1 MHRRT
6 LLALTAAA
14 ALAGTP
20 VFAADNKKDIV
31 DTATEAG
38 AFGTLLAAA
47 ETAGLLETL
56 KGDGPYT
63 VFAPSD
69 DAFADLED
77 GAVDTLLLP
86 ENQDV
91 LTSILTYHVV
101 AGKIMSADLQTGM
114 SVETLEGSPVTINL
128 DNGLM
133 VNDATIVT
141 PDIDAANGVI
151 HVIDKVLMP

>member
-6 LLALTAAA
+6 ILALTAAA

-31 DTATEAG
+31 DTATEVG
-38 AFGTLLAAA
+38 TFGTLLAAA

-63 VFAPSD
+63 LFAPSD

-101 AGKIMSADLQTGM
+101 AGKIMSTDLRTGM
-114 SVETLEGSPVTINL
+114 NVETLAGSPVTTNL

-141 PDIDAANGVI
+141 PDIEAANGVI

>member
-38 AFGTLLAAA
+38 TFGTLLAAA

-69 DAFADLED
+69 HAFADLED

-101 AGKIMSADLQTGM
+101 AGEIMSADLQTGM
-114 SVETLEGSPVTINL
+114 KVETLEGSPVTINL
-128 DNGLM
+128 DIGLM

-141 PDIDAANGVI
+141 PDIEAANGVV

>member
-1 MHRRT
+1 MYRRT
-6 LLALTAAA
+6 VLALTAAA

-38 AFGTLLAAA
+38 TFGTLLAAA

-114 SVETLEGSPVTINL
+114 NVETLEGSPVTINL

-141 PDIDAANGVI
+141 PDFEAANGVI

>member
-38 AFGTLLAAA
+38 TFGTLLAAA

-56 KGDGPYT
+56 KGDGTYT

-69 DAFADLED
+69 HAFADLED

-114 SVETLEGSPVTINL
+114 NVETLEGSVVTINL
-128 DNGLM
+128 DNGHM

-141 PDIDAANGVI
+141 PDIEAKNGVI

>member
-1 MHRRT
+1 M
-6 LLALTAAA
+6 
-14 ALAGTP
+14 
-20 VFAADNKKDIV
+20 
-31 DTATEAG
+31 
-38 AFGTLLAAA
+38 
-47 ETAGLLETL
+47 
-56 KGDGPYT
+56 
-63 VFAPSD
+63 
-69 DAFADLED
+69 
-77 GAVDTLLLP
+77 DTLLLP

-114 SVETLEGSPVTINL
+114 NVETLEGSPVTINL

-141 PDIDAANGVI
+141 PDIEAANGVI

>member
-6 LLALTAAA
+6 VLALTAAA

-38 AFGTLLAAA
+38 TLGTLLAAA

-77 GAVDTLLLP
+77 GAVDALLLP

-141 PDIDAANGVI
+141 PDIEAANGVI